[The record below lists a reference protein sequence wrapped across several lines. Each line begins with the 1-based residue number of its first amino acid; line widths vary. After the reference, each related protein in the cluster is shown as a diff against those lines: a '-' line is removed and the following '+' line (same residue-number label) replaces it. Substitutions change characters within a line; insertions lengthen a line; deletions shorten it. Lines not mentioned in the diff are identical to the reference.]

1 MIKTSSLLLFVLL
14 LVGCSGNITND
25 GDYPTPLV
33 PKLPVNMEL
42 ELSDAFKTYVYED
55 NRSDSNVQIKLG
67 EAQTK
72 LFETLNDAMFTND
85 AEAPSL
91 KITPKVNDFQ
101 FAIPR
106 ETRSEIYEVWIKY
119 RVAVQEPDGQLI
131 ADWILTGYGKT
142 PTGTLKSKSDAINS
156 ASLIALR
163 DIGTQLSIGFK
174 RQPDIALWL
183 ENNNAEAS
191 AL

>member
-1 MIKTSSLLLFVLL
+1 M
-14 LVGCSGNITND
+14 VGCSTNVKVK

-33 PKLPVNMEL
+33 PKLPVSMEL
-42 ELSDAFKTYVYED
+42 ELSDKFKTYVYED
-55 NRSDSNVQIKLG
+55 DRQDANVEVDLG
-67 EAQTK
+67 PAQTQMFEK
-72 LFETLNDAMFTND
+72 LTQTMFTD
-85 AEAPSL
+85 GVELPAL
-91 KITPKVNDFQ
+91 KIVPQVNDFQ
-101 FAIPR
+101 FAFPR

-119 RVAVQEPDGQLI
+119 RIAVQEPDGRII

-142 PTGTLKSKSDAINS
+142 PTATLKSQSNALN
-156 ASLIALR
+156 AATLVALR

-183 ENNNAEAS
+183 ANKNVEAL